1 MRSEIEIRMIN
12 KFLEIRSKHG
22 NSVWAIRE
30 LKWLVFDKY
39 KEQFWA
45 LSEKDQWEVRSVF
58 GGLEKVHGK

>member
-22 NSVWAIRE
+22 NSIFAIEE
-30 LKWLVFDKY
+30 LDWLIFKKH

-45 LSEKDQWEVRSVF
+45 LDEEKQWEVRETLSAF
-58 GGLEKVHGK
+58 KKLYEF

>member
-22 NSVWAIRE
+22 NSIFAIEE
-30 LKWLVFDKY
+30 LDWLIFKKY

-45 LSEKDQWEVRSVF
+45 LSEEDQWEVRSVF